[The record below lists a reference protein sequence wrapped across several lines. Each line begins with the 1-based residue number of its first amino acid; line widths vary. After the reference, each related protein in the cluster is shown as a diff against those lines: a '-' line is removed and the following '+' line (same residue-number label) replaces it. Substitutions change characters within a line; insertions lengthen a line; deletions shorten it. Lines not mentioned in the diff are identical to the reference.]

1 MLREKQN
8 FWRQIKNTREEEDTL
23 TAEKILRSAS
33 FIPGDEKGERMPG
46 YQITEYCHRMIR
58 EHIKEGDCC
67 VDATAGNGNDTEFLC
82 RLTGADGKVYAFD
95 IQKAAVEHTRKRL
108 EEAGLTERAE
118 VILDGHE
125 HMENYVRENVSAITF
140 NFGYLPGGDHQI
152 ATQADTSI
160 QAIEAGLRLLKK
172 GGIMSLCIYSGGDSG
187 FAEKEALL
195 SYLETLDSRTFL
207 VIVSTYYNR
216 QNHPPI
222 PAFVIRI
229 KEERGE

>member
-1 MLREKQN
+1 MPREKQN
-8 FWRQIKNTREEEDTL
+8 FWRPDKEYKGRRGYAGCGED
-23 TAEKILRSAS
+23 SAVS
-33 FIPGDEKGERMPG
+33 VLYSGDEKGERMPG

-125 HMENYVRENVSAITF
+125 HMENYVRETVSAITF

-207 VIVSTYYNR
+207 VIVSTYYNH

>member
-1 MLREKQN
+1 M
-8 FWRQIKNTREEEDTL
+8 IK
-23 TAEKILRSAS
+23 
-33 FIPGDEKGERMPG
+33 
-46 YQITEYCHRMIR
+46 

-95 IQKAAVEHTRKRL
+95 IQKAAVEHTKKRL
-108 EEAGLTERAE
+108 EEAGLTERAK

-125 HMENYVRENVSAITF
+125 
-140 NFGYLPGGDHQI
+140 YLPGGDHQI